1 MVERYLEMK
10 KIVVAH
16 DMKLSEKALDMMRE
30 VGEVVILGENSDE
43 VVQAGIR
50 EAHTLVVGYKPRVEQ
65 RHITAAHQLKHIARR
80 GVGTDTIDVQAATER
95 GIIVTNTAEV
105 TANSVA
111 EFTMTLLLSLAK
123 NIPRCDRSVREGRWE
138 ERSELTR
145 SNIELSGKTHGIV
158 GMGRIGRRVAVRCK
172 AFGMRV
178 LYYKRNRDLD
188 LERSLGV
195 EYVPFETLIKESDS
209 ISLHIPLTDETINLV
224 SQAEFDLMKKVPLLI
239 NQARGK
245 VVNEEALVQ
254 ALRKGQIG
262 GYATDVYEN
271 EPPDPKNELFR
282 FKNIVFT
289 PHLGGSNRDSGIR
302 SSIAVAEDVIRVIRG
317 DPPKNLVNK
326 EVFGKKSS

>member
-1 MVERYLEMK
+1 MK

-16 DMKLSEKALDMMRE
+16 DMKLSEKALAMMRE
-30 VGEVVILGENSDE
+30 VGQVVILDENSDE
-43 VVQAGIR
+43 AVQAEIR
-50 EAHTLVVGYKPRVEQ
+50 DAHTFLVGYKPRVE
-65 RHITAAHQLKHIARR
+65 RSHITSADQLKHIARR

-105 TANSVA
+105 TADSVA

-123 NIPRCDRSVREGRWE
+123 NIPRCDRAVREGRWE

-145 SNIELSGKTHGIV
+145 NNIELKGKTHGIV

-172 AFGMRV
+172 VFGMRV
-178 LYYKRNRDLD
+178 LYYKRNRDL
-188 LERSLGV
+188 EFEKSAGV
-195 EYVPFETLIKESDS
+195 EYIPFETLIKESDS
-209 ISLHIPLTDETINLV
+209 ISLHLPLTEGTINLLDKK
-224 SQAEFDLMKKVPLLI
+224 EFDSMKGTALLI

-254 ALRKGQIG
+254 ALREGQIG
-262 GYATDVYEN
+262 GYATDVYET

-282 FKNIVFT
+282 FKNVVVT

-317 DPPKNLVNK
+317 DPPINLVNR
-326 EVFGKKSS
+326 EVLGKKSFREG